1 MGERM
6 EARLVGSPDRLLRVL
21 VERLGYEE
29 GARIY
34 IERLRWPEGPRC
46 PRCDGSS
53 IMRLEARR
61 KYNCAGC
68 KYQFRVTAG
77 TRMHDSHVPGWK
89 WLVAVDLM
97 MSNSPDRLPAQQL
110 NDLFG
115 GSYKTAWFL
124 AHRIRDALV
133 TASAEGKRPTLSR
146 RSDPRAKYRRGY
158 EAEAA
163 WRTRHEPE
171 SARFRNTVRALVAAE
186 PLSYR
191 ELIEGEA
198 G

>member
-1 MGERM
+1 MDEGM
-6 EARLVGSPDRLLRVL
+6 EARLVRSPDPLLRLL

-34 IERLRWPEGPRC
+34 LERLRWPEGPRC
-46 PRCDGSS
+46 PRCESSS

-97 MSNSPDRLPAQQL
+97 MSSSPDRLPAQEL
-110 NDLFG
+110 NALLG

-124 AHRIRDALV
+124 AHRIRDALA
-133 TASAEGKRPTLSR
+133 TTSAERKGPTPDR
-146 RSDPRAKYRRGY
+146 RSDPRAKYRRGR

-163 WRTRHEPE
+163 WRARHEPQ
-171 SARFRNTVRALVAAE
+171 SARFRNTVRALVEAE
-186 PLSYR
+186 PLSWKK
-191 ELIEGEA
+191 LIEGEA